1 LRLKFEHQHLLSGY
15 YKINFWQDYTKPW
28 AMGAITVAS
37 VGAFTTVL
45 CTVAIIAYW
54 NTTIMRSDLIFP

>member
-1 LRLKFEHQHLLSGY
+1 MCKVKYVFFQ
-15 YKINFWQDYTKPW
+15 IQDYTKPW

-54 NTTIMRSDLIFP
+54 NTTIMRYGVVH